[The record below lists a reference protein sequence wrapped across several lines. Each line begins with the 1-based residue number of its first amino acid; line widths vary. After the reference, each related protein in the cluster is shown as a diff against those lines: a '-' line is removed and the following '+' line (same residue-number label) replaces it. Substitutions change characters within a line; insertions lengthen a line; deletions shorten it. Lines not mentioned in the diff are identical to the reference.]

1 MATLRLQVTD
11 CSAFIVRRLQKTPSE
26 AAKISAMVAAKL
38 RSPLVFCPRCP
49 EGQHPQ
55 ETICLPTQVADTT
68 ILAIVIQLLEGRF
81 VGDCCFSDVR
91 VVAQYLNLEEDYLIP
106 YLLQYMMDEATYT
119 SPRTFKEIELLY
131 VAGYSPW
138 PNIDISLLASRPPP
152 RTLTKAYELFPDFFQ
167 DTDLFGINKRINNFL
182 TYNSFTLSLT
192 VSLSIG
198 NYISVLVPRFAHRFE
213 PPRPFYFGLFG
224 LFRGSGAKI
233 QYKNSKVK
241 EKQQQTQNILSFA
254 HWCISWYCFDCTF
267 DFTCLTQ
274 ESFKIRLE
282 ECEERSWIIY
292 YILHIPFRCQKI

>member
-1 MATLRLQVTD
+1 
-11 CSAFIVRRLQKTPSE
+11 
-26 AAKISAMVAAKL
+26 MVVAKL

-49 EGQHPQ
+49 EGQRPQ
-55 ETICLPTQVADTT
+55 ETICLLSQVADSTT
-68 ILAIVIQLLEGRF
+68 RAIMVQLLEGHS
-81 VGDCCFSDVR
+81 VSDCSCFSDVR
-91 VVAQYLNLEEDYLIP
+91 TVAQDLILEEDYLTS
-106 YLLQYMMDEATYT
+106 YLLQYMMDEATYA

-167 DTDLFGINKRINNFL
+167 DTDFFGINKRINNFL

-241 EKQQQTQNILSFA
+241 EKQKTATNRKHTLFCTLMYFMIL
-254 HWCISWYCFDCTF
+254 
-267 DFTCLTQ
+267 L
-274 ESFKIRLE
+274 
-282 ECEERSWIIY
+282 
-292 YILHIPFRCQKI
+292 